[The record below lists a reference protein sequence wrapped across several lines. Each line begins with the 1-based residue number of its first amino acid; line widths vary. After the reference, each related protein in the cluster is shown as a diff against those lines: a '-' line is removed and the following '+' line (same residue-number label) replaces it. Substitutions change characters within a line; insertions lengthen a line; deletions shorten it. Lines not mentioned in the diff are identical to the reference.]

1 MIGLTLGGLAQA
13 QSLVEAAEREK
24 ERRRKLGA
32 SGSPTSKPQ
41 APATR
46 TPQAKAPEPPAPNP
60 KQEIHFSIVYTGR
73 SLGALG
79 VLREQAEHELLTEQA
94 NSDGEPFRLV
104 SHPCW
109 RAPGLSMFAPSDELE
124 LDSLAALLESKDTAQ
139 PLGSFRA
146 LSSNNVTL
154 VLDPEHAGADLLAL
168 LRKNPRAAT
177 DFPDLRETRVSIA
190 RTKGPHDEPVLIVR
204 EGEAAWPDDPAAWTL
219 GEMNRVDVKGARLFE
234 LPANLGPIGSRAT
247 VLRKLAREAAA
258 SASQTLI
265 VDLGERD
272 GDLGVTRAER
282 ARIDYTALTRLGY
295 GLVVPFEFE
304 LALGKQEL
312 TKVAGEFAGL
322 RWLAS
327 NVKAKDAP
335 WLEARRILEVDG
347 VKIGLIGLVD
357 PDIRGQLP
365 HATLADWSF
374 ESPVD
379 AADRETKALRRAGV
393 SAVIA
398 LSNLHPRDNAVVAR
412 DVKGIDAIVAD
423 LHVRWSPEAL
433 KTDVE
438 LLDRPRS
445 QPGSPALVARGF
457 ANGLGVGR
465 LDLTFRRTAA
475 GAYLSSLSHRLDS
488 VTDRTPADAKL
499 VAEVQSMRRR
509 AEPERGELMFPAF
522 GDLVKRRPSLRE
534 FDATTAQGRVSKR
547 MWEQFLARLLRR
559 RASAEVALVRKLP
572 HFPPL
577 IGKLH
582 EPEVRSWLWTED
594 SIVLLD
600 IQGVD
605 LRKILLED
613 VRGELVTSGID
624 RGKWLVHGRRLDDL
638 TYYRVA
644 TTDVLFEGARFRDFE
659 KGRRIRRQF
668 ETRPDGRIEG
678 AGSGSPLLLRDFVL
692 GELKRVRSLGKGDAY
707 FDRIAELLRP
717 DPPYEK
723 LLMLVFDHP
732 TLFGSVNQVWNN
744 DGYGAVPESRVTSNN
759 SGMFGGSGRFKLTQD
774 RQVFATDL
782 SIAAAYSRQRA
793 SVGSG
798 AKQVTESAD
807 DLKLEL
813 TLRPKTLGKAAWLVH
828 PFVRTSF
835 DSEFTPT
842 FNPEQRRNNPR
853 QLALRGVAG
862 AMFAPTPRWR
872 ALELGAAVE
881 NDFGLGTL
889 QYGLQAKVEFV
900 QRFGPLGKLA
910 YRLRNDATYFLPR
923 GGDSASDLSLRYN
936 MLHEVLIPFM
946 DELSLSIAADL
957 FFFKGKVPATNTL
970 GTSALLRVG
979 LTYDRLWKPRY
990 QPLF

>member
-1 MIGLTLGGLAQA
+1 MASRPVCFAILALSAGEWAHAQGLADA
-13 QSLVEAAEREK
+13 QQRDK
-24 ERRRKLGA
+24 D
-32 SGSPTSKPQ
+32 
-41 APATR
+41 
-46 TPQAKAPEPPAPNP
+46 
-60 KQEIHFSIVYTGR
+60 EIRFSIVYTGR

-79 VLREQAEHELLTEQA
+79 VLRAQDEHELLTEQA
-94 NSDGEPFRLV
+94 NADGEPFRLV

-124 LDSLAALLESKDTAQ
+124 PDSLGALLAAKDIAQ

-168 LRKNPRAAT
+168 LRKNPRAAA
-177 DFPDLRETRVSIA
+177 DFPDLRETRVTIA
-190 RTKGPHDEPVLIVR
+190 RTRGPHDEPVLIVR
-204 EGEAAWPDDPAAWTL
+204 EDDTAWPDDPAAWTL

-234 LPANLGPIGSRAT
+234 LPVNLGPIGSRAT
-247 VLRKLAREAAA
+247 VLRRLAREAPAR
-258 SASQTLI
+258 ASQTLI

-282 ARIDYTALTRLGY
+282 ASIDYTALTRLGY

-304 LALGKQEL
+304 LALGKQGL
-312 TKVAGEFAGL
+312 AAIAREFTGL
-322 RWLAS
+322 RLLAS

-335 WLEARRILEVDG
+335 LLEPQRIIEVDG

-365 HATLADWSF
+365 HATLADWVF

-398 LSNLHPRDNAVVAR
+398 LSNLHPRDNALVAR
-412 DVKGIDAIVAD
+412 DVKGIDAILAD
-423 LHVRWSPEAL
+423 LHVRWSPE
-433 KTDVE
+433 TVRTQVE
-438 LLDRPRS
+438 LPDRPRS

-465 LDLTFRRTAA
+465 LDLTFRRGEV
-475 GAYLSSLSHRLDS
+475 GAHLSALSHTLDS
-488 VTDRTPADAKL
+488 VTDRTPADAQL
-499 VAEVQSMRRR
+499 VAEVQSMRRS
-509 AEPERGELMFPAF
+509 AEPERGELLFPAF
-522 GDLVKRRPSLRE
+522 GDLTKQRPSLRE

-559 RASAEVALVRKLP
+559 RASAEVALIRKLP

-605 LRKILLED
+605 LKKILLED
-613 VRGELVTSGID
+613 ARGELVTSGID
-624 RGKWLVHGRRLDDL
+624 RVKWLVHGRRLDDL

-659 KGRRIRRQF
+659 KGKRIRRSF
-668 ETRPDGRIEG
+668 SIGLDGRIEG
-678 AGSGSPLLLRDFVL
+678 TRSRSPLSLRDFVL
-692 GELKRVRSLGKGDAY
+692 GELKRLRGLGKGDAY
-707 FDRIAELLRP
+707 LDRLADLLQP
-717 DPPYEK
+717 DPPYER
-723 LLMLVFDHP
+723 LVMLAFDHP
-732 TLFGSVNQVWNN
+732 TLFVSANQVWNN
-744 DGYGAVPESRVTSNN
+744 DGYGAVPESRVTSNE
-759 SGMFGGSGRFKLTQD
+759 SWVFGGSGRFKLTQD
-774 RQVFATDL
+774 RQVFATDF
-782 SIAAAYSRQRA
+782 SIAAAYARQSA
-793 SVGSG
+793 SLGSG

-813 TLRPKTLGKAAWLVH
+813 TLRPKTLGKTTWRVH
-828 PFVRTSF
+828 PFARTSF

-842 FNPEQRRNNPR
+842 FNPQTMRDNPR

-862 AMFAPTPRWR
+862 AMFAPTSRWR
-872 ALELGAAVE
+872 TLELGAAVE
-881 NDFGLGTL
+881 NDFGLRTL
-889 QYGLQAKVEFV
+889 QYGVQAKLEFV

-923 GGDSASDLSLRYN
+923 GKDSASDLSLRYN
-936 MLHEVLIPFM
+936 MVHEVLIPFV

-957 FFFKGKVPATNTL
+957 FFFKGKVSATNTL